1 MPRKIFDSRKD
12 DDMTQAGEEAG
23 APQRGSTR
31 DRILDAATVLFYENG
46 IRATSADRLIERVG
60 ITKVTFYRHFRT
72 KDDLVVAYLE
82 RRAAWERGAVDQA
95 RASSTS
101 AVEALHLMAQG
112 IGGESCRPGFR
123 GCPFINAAA
132 EYPDPEH
139 PVRVTVDAH
148 RRWFH
153 QAMADIAEQ
162 AQVPDLA
169 VAADQLVMLRD
180 GAMVSGYLSDP
191 ERVAA
196 TLETGYRAV
205 LGPAA
210 A

>member
-1 MPRKIFDSRKD
+1 MESAKNTDPAEKPASGMR
-12 DDMTQAGEEAG
+12 E
-23 APQRGSTR
+23 
-31 DRILDAATVLFYENG
+31 RILTAATELFYANG
-46 IRATSADRLIERVG
+46 IRATSADRIIEAVG

-82 RRAAWERGAVDQA
+82 QRAAWERGAVDQA
-95 RASSTS
+95 RTS
-101 AVEALHLMAQG
+101 ADDARGVLHLIAQG

-132 EYPDPEH
+132 EYADAEH
-139 PVRVTVDAH
+139 PIRLVVDSH

-153 QAMADIAEQ
+153 EAMA
-162 AQVPDLA
+162 
-169 VAADQLVMLRD
+169 ADELVMLRD

-196 TLETGYRAV
+196 TLDAGYRAV
-205 LGPAA
+205 LSGKAS
-210 A
+210 